1 VSAGRAKPDE
11 CRENGDEQAAQKFD
25 AADNAQA
32 WSVWWAGLPLG
43 RGVELIAHDANGV
56 AALCKP
62 AGLLSHP
69 NAAGDEAR
77 SLLRAPYDLREECYT
92 LGEGCE
98 CGLTDTGQQTS
109 STAHAKWRAD
119 VSARAPKKSPRLFL
133 LNRLDS
139 ATSGLLLVC
148 ANRELA
154 LKIRQ
159 RFRERAVHK
168 VYAALVFGKLGQA
181 AKGGAAPLI
190 WRDRL
195 TIEKRGGQIRTKA
208 ATRAKALAETGA
220 GARLAASARVSSGG
234 GRGAVTAETRVKVL
248 RVGQGVSLLQLEPLT
263 GRSHQLRVQCA
274 RRGLPIVGDGTYGD
288 FAANR
293 VFSKAHHG
301 TRGRLFLHSLETR
314 FDYEWR
320 GRKTHFAARAPLP
333 EEFGRL
339 VSY

>member
-1 VSAGRAKPDE
+1 VSAGRAEPRE
-11 CRENGDEQAAQKFD
+11 CGENGEAGVPEFAA
-25 AADNAQA
+25 AAARSA
-32 WSVWWAGLPLG
+32 WWAGLPLG
-43 RGVELIAHDANGV
+43 CGVELVAHDANGV

-69 NAAGDEAR
+69 NVAGDEAR
-77 SLLRAPYDLREECYT
+77 SLLHAPYDLKEECYMFSSFSRRAADEP
-92 LGEGCE
+92 LPKEG
-98 CGLTDTGQQTS
+98 GLRPL
-109 STAHAKWRAD
+109 W
-119 VSARAPKKSPRLFL
+119 L

-168 VYAALVFGKLGQA
+168 VYAALVFGKLGQGQG
-181 AKGGAAPLI
+181 GGAKRGSAAPII

-195 TIEKRGGQIRTKA
+195 SIEKRGGQIRTKA
-208 ATRAKALAETGA
+208 ATGA
-220 GARLAASARVSSGG
+220 DARLATSGRASGG
-234 GRGAVTAETRVKVL
+234 AVRGGVSAETRVKAL
-248 RVGQGVSLLQLEPLT
+248 RTGAAVSLLQLEPLT

-274 RRGLPIVGDGTYGD
+274 RRGLPIVGDATYGD

-293 VFSKAHHG
+293 AFSKAHHG

-320 GRKTHFAARAPLP
+320 GKKTHFTAQAPLP
-333 EEFGRL
+333 EVFARL
-339 VSY
+339 TSEQ

>member
-1 VSAGRAKPDE
+1 VSAGRAEPRK
-11 CRENGDEQAAQKFD
+11 RGENGGERESLGGGEAAAVKFD
-25 AADNAQA
+25 AA
-32 WSVWWAGLPLG
+32 WWARLPLG
-43 RGVELIAHDANGV
+43 RGVELLEWDANGV

-69 NAAGDEAR
+69 NAADDERR
-77 SLLRAPYDLREECYT
+77 SLIRAPYDLKEECYE

-98 CGLTDTGQQTS
+98 CALTDTGQ
-109 STAHAKWRAD
+109 R
-119 VSARAPKKSPRLFL
+119 ARAQKKSPRLLFL

-148 ANRELA
+148 ANCELA

-168 VYAALVFGKLGQA
+168 VYAALVFGKPGQGA
-181 AKGGAAPLI
+181 GGAAPLV

-195 TIEKRGGQIRTKA
+195 SIEKRGGQIRTKA
-208 ATRAKALAETGA
+208 TT
-220 GARLAASARVSSGG
+220 SARAFG
-234 GRGAVTAETRVKVL
+234 GAVRGGVSAETRVKIL
-248 RVGQGVSLLQLEPLT
+248 SKGGDVSLLQLEPLT

-274 RRGLPIVGDGTYGD
+274 RRGLPIVGDATYGD

-293 VFSKAHHG
+293 AFAKAHHG

-314 FDYEWR
+314 FDYDWH
-320 GRKTHFAARAPLP
+320 GRKTHFTARAPLP
-333 EEFGRL
+333 EAFTRFA
-339 VSY
+339 SY

>member
-1 VSAGRAKPDE
+1 VSARRAEPPV
-11 CRENGDEQAAQKFD
+11 RGTNGSDPRVEAEAAKFD
-25 AADNAQA
+25 AAW
-32 WSVWWAGLPLG
+32 WSALPLG
-43 RGVELIAHDANGV
+43 RGVELVAHDVNGV

-69 NAAGDEAR
+69 NAKGDEAR
-77 SLLRAPYDLREECYT
+77 SLICAPYDLKEECYWY
-92 LGEGCE
+92 GSENE
-98 CGLTDTGQQTS
+98 NKQ
-109 STAHAKWRAD
+109 RR
-119 VSARAPKKSPRLFL
+119 VYL

-148 ANRELA
+148 ANRALA

-181 AKGGAAPLI
+181 QGGGAKRSSAGPLI

-195 TIEKRGGQIRTKA
+195 SIEKRGGQIRTKT
-208 ATRAKALAETGA
+208 TRA
-220 GARLAASARVSSGG
+220 GG
-234 GRGAVTAETRVKVL
+234 GALSAETRVSVL

-274 RRGLPIVGDGTYGD
+274 RRGLPIVGDATYGD

-293 VFSKAHHG
+293 AFAKAHHG

-314 FDYEWR
+314 FDYDWR
-320 GRKTHFAARAPLP
+320 GKKTHFSAHTPLP
-333 EEFGRL
+333 EALLRLCLIEGRQRPL
-339 VSY
+339 ALA

>member
-1 VSAGRAKPDE
+1 VSAGRAEPRE
-11 CRENGDEQAAQKFD
+11 CGENGEGGVPEFD
-25 AADNAQA
+25 ASANAQA
-32 WSVWWAGLPLG
+32 RSAWWAVLPLG
-43 RGVELIAHDANGV
+43 RGVELVAHDANGV

-77 SLLRAPYDLREECYT
+77 SLLRAPYDLKEECYEWSSFVGADKRRAASVWDREP
-92 LGEGCE
+92 LAKEG
-98 CGLTDTGQQTS
+98 GLRS
-109 STAHAKWRAD
+109 
-119 VSARAPKKSPRLFL
+119 LFL

-168 VYAALVFGKLGQA
+168 VYAALVFGKLGQ
-181 AKGGAAPLI
+181 GQSGNGRPII

-195 TIEKRGGQIRTKA
+195 NIEKRGGQIRTKA
-208 ATRAKALAETGA
+208 IKSGV
-220 GARLAASARVSSGG
+220 GVS
-234 GRGAVTAETRVKVL
+234 AETRVSVL
-248 RVGQGVSLLQLEPLT
+248 RDGQGVSLLKLEPLT

-274 RRGLPIVGDGTYGD
+274 RRGLPIVGDATYGD

-293 VFSKAHHG
+293 AFAKVHHG

-320 GRKTHFAARAPLP
+320 GKKHAFTARSPLP
-333 EEFGRL
+333 EEFGPL

>member
-1 VSAGRAKPDE
+1 VNNEGE
-11 CRENGDEQAAQKFD
+11 REE
-25 AADNAQA
+25 
-32 WSVWWAGLPLG
+32 WWARLPLG

-77 SLLRAPYDLREECYT
+77 ALLRAPYDLKEECY
-92 LGEGCE
+92 EW
-98 CGLTDTGQQTS
+98 S
-109 STAHAKWRAD
+109 SFAGADKGRAAPVCDRERPAK
-119 VSARAPKKSPRLFL
+119 KKSPRLLFL

-168 VYAALVFGKLGQA
+168 VYAALVFGNLGHA
-181 AKGGAAPLI
+181 AGSGTRPII

-195 TIEKRGGQIRTKA
+195 SVEKRGGHIRTKA
-208 ATRAKALAETGA
+208 SGRG
-220 GARLAASARVSSGG
+220 SGG
-234 GRGAVTAETRVKVL
+234 VSAETRVSVL
-248 RVGQGVSLLQLEPLT
+248 RLGQGVSLLQLEPLT

-274 RRGLPIVGDGTYGD
+274 RRGLPIVGDATYGD

-293 VFSKAHHG
+293 AFAKAHNG

-320 GRKTHFAARAPLP
+320 GKKNTFAAHAPLP

-339 VSY
+339 GLFLK

>member
-1 VSAGRAKPDE
+1 MEPPP
-11 CRENGDEQAAQKFD
+11 NID
-25 AADNAQA
+25 AT
-32 WSVWWAGLPLG
+32 WWRRLPLG

-56 AALCKP
+56 AALYKP
-62 AGLLSHP
+62 TGLLSHP

-77 SLLRAPYDLREECYT
+77 ALLRATYDFKEECYE
-92 LGEGCE
+92 LGS
-98 CGLTDTGQQTS
+98 LAVTD
-109 STAHAKWRAD
+109 KRRDAD
-119 VSARAPKKSPRLFL
+119 ERPARKENLWL

-168 VYAALVFGKLGQA
+168 VYAALVFGKLGQSLR
-181 AKGGAAPLI
+181 GGAQPVV

-195 TIEKRGGQIRTKA
+195 SIEKRGGQIRTKA
-208 ATRAKALAETGA
+208 
-220 GARLAASARVSSGG
+220 SARGSAGVS
-234 GRGAVTAETRVKVL
+234 AETRVKVL

-274 RRGLPIVGDGTYGD
+274 RRGLPIVGDATYGD

-293 VFSKAHHG
+293 LFSKAHTG

-320 GRKTHFAARAPLP
+320 GRTVRFAARAPLP
-333 EEFGRL
+333 EEFARL
-339 VSY
+339 VGAQ

>member
-1 VSAGRAKPDE
+1 VSAGRAEPRKRGENDDE
-11 CRENGDEQAAQKFD
+11 CESFGGGEAAAVKFD
-25 AADNAQA
+25 AA
-32 WSVWWAGLPLG
+32 WWARLPLG
-43 RGVELIAHDANGV
+43 RGVELVGHDANGV

-69 NAAGDEAR
+69 NVAGDEAR
-77 SLLRAPYDLREECYT
+77 ALLRAPYDLKEECYE

-98 CGLTDTGQQTS
+98 CALTDTGQ
-109 STAHAKWRAD
+109 R
-119 VSARAPKKSPRLFL
+119 ARAQKKSPRLLFL

-168 VYAALVFGKLGQA
+168 VYAALVFGKPGQA
-181 AKGGAAPLI
+181 PGGAAPLI

-195 TIEKRGGQIRTKA
+195 SIEKRGGQIRTKA
-208 ATRAKALAETGA
+208 ATGA
-220 GARLAASARVSSGG
+220 GARLATSARAFGGALRGGVS
-234 GRGAVTAETRVKVL
+234 AEARVKVL
-248 RVGQGVSLLQLEPLT
+248 SKGGDVSLLQLEPLT

-274 RRGLPIVGDGTYGD
+274 RRGLPIVGDATYGD

-293 VFSKAHHG
+293 AFAKAHHG

-314 FDYEWR
+314 FDYDWH
-320 GRKTHFAARAPLP
+320 GRKTHFAAHAPLP
-333 EEFGRL
+333 EAFTRL
-339 VSY
+339 ASY